1 LSFYKDIGAVL
12 YPVLPDLDALERKT
26 NRLLEGRRR
35 VGGVY
40 KPDANGLVKPFGMDL
55 PFLSLLFAVLA
66 SGCQL
71 SDLPSADRELTSW
84 IYGKSARKRKLI
96 DCWPTIQVL
105 MIAIVSCAYQCLRM
119 LNYVSQPTV
128 EVIQILLIISNVLSY
143 NMNAGASYT
152 LLGKLVIPALS
163 TSLPS
168 NVFQRHDGTH
178 VSRAWTSCRINWIHN
193 RGAG

>member
-1 LSFYKDIGAVL
+1 
-12 YPVLPDLDALERKT
+12 
-26 NRLLEGRRR
+26 
-35 VGGVY
+35 
-40 KPDANGLVKPFGMDL
+40 MDL